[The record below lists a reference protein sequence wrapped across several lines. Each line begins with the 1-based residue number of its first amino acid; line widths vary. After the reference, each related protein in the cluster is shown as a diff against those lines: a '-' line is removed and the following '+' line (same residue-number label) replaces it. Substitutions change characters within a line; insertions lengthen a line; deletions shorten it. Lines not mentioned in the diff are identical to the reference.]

1 MPNRM
6 LRDWTNSY
14 KVDTISIQAE
24 LFFVRL
30 IMKVDDY
37 GCFYADHRLLKAN
50 LFPLRIDKIREA
62 DIPRWIAECE
72 KAGLIVLYESSN
84 KQYLQILDFR
94 QRLDRAK
101 SKFPLPIDNKPV
113 NESREVVNESPPE
126 VEREVEQKG
135 KEREQPAHEHDLK
148 ESNLYRKPNI
158 PTKNQVLE
166 AITAAGGTKEM
177 AKSFWLKHEATGWY
191 TNGSPIK
198 SYAAMAQ
205 RFVAN
210 WQGKETET
218 PKAPPLRPLT

>member
-14 KVDTISIQAE
+14 KVDSISIQAE

-37 GCFYADHRLLKAN
+37 GCFYADPRLLKAN
-50 LFPLRIDKIREA
+50 LFPLRMDKIREA

-72 KAGLIVLYESSN
+72 KAGLIVLYESSH

-101 SKFPLPIDNKPV
+101 SKFPLPIV
-113 NESREVVNESPPE
+113 NQLVNDYPAVVNDYPPE
-126 VEREVEQKG
+126 VEVEQKG
-135 KEREQPAHEHDLK
+135 KEHEQRTREDLS
-148 ESNLYRKPNI
+148 ESNLFRKPNI
-158 PTKNQVLE
+158 PTKTQVLE

-177 AKSFWLKHEATGWY
+177 AKSFWQKHESTGWFS
-191 TNGSPIK
+191 NGSPIK
-198 SYAAMAQ
+198 NYVVLAQ
-205 RFVAN
+205 RFVSN
-210 WQGKETET
+210 WKGKENET
-218 PKAPPLRPLT
+218 SNAPPLENL